1 MKVKISVCN
10 RKTDKKYKNQEH
22 EWSYIKDRNRTPI
35 RTSETAEEYPKLPKA
50 KRDAAKDVGGFLGG
64 WLKGGIR
71 KNDCVISRTLG
82 ALDAD
87 HIEDNEAFLIAVKKA
102 LKDVTYFLYST
113 HSHTPDTPR
122 YRIVILLSHKV
133 SPDEY
138 PALTRMIA
146 KQIGMDYFDDS
157 TYQANRMMFWASPDT
172 LPMRRS
178 RRPTGSWRENTIRIT
193 MWTTPWRIWHRRR

>member
-10 RKTDKKYKNQEH
+10 RKTDKTYKNQEH

-87 HIEDNEAFLIAVKKA
+87 HIEDNEAFLKAVKKA
-102 LKDVTYFLYST
+102 LKDKN
-113 HSHTPDTPR
+113 
-122 YRIVILLSHKV
+122 IILLA
-133 SPDEY
+133 Y
-138 PALTRMIA
+138 
-146 KQIGMDYFDDS
+146 
-157 TYQANRMMFWASPDT
+157 N
-172 LPMRRS
+172 
-178 RRPTGSWRENTIRIT
+178 
-193 MWTTPWRIWHRRR
+193 